1 MKMFYCYM
9 GRDGRNWTGIAVFSG
24 KFSIFDQSIFRGG
37 FSFVSLNRNQM
48 EQQNYAPVNGLRLYY
63 EIEGFGDP
71 LVYLGAGFAV
81 AGVTRLTGLTGSRQ
95 VISVDMQGRGRT
107 ADIDRP
113 LSFEQQAEDVIG
125 LLDHL
130 GIDKADLLGDCV
142 GGIIAMLI
150 AIRHPG
156 RVRRVVTYGSALG
169 RFGEAYYPE
178 VLAGTMQLTPDAP
191 VFEYQRTHYQRVAPD
206 PAYWP
211 VIWAKFGN
219 TPWSGLSAEELAS
232 VRVPV
237 MIMVGDHDW
246 VRLDQAVAYFNS
258 IPGAELFVVPDAG
271 HFVLDAE
278 PEKLLPLVE
287 QFLCRTEAKLPFSTT
302 AIAYQRGMSR

>member
-1 MKMFYCYM
+1 M
-9 GRDGRNWTGIAVFSG
+9 
-24 KFSIFDQSIFRGG
+24 
-37 FSFVSLNRNQM
+37 
-48 EQQNYAPVNGLRLYY
+48 NGLQLYY
-63 EIEGFGDP
+63 ELDGMGDP

-81 AGVTRLTGLTGSRQ
+81 AGVSRLTALTARRQ
-95 VISVDMQGRGRT
+95 VISVDLQGRGRT

-125 LLDHL
+125 LLDYL
-130 GIDKADLLGDCV
+130 GIAKVDLLGECV

-150 AIRHPG
+150 AIGHPE

-169 RFGEAYYPE
+169 RFEEATKTE
-178 VLAGTMQLTPDAP
+178 ILSGAMQLTPDSP
-191 VFEYQRTHYQRVAPD
+191 VFEFQRTHYREVAPD
-206 PAYWP
+206 PAHWS

-219 TPWSGLSAEELAS
+219 TPWKGLSREEFAS

-237 MIMVGDHDW
+237 LIAVGDQDW
-246 VRLDQAVAYFNS
+246 VRLDQAIEYFNS
-258 IPGAELFVVPDAG
+258 IPDAELAIVPDAG

-287 QFLCRTEAKLPFSTT
+287 AFLTRKSRKLPFAT
-302 AIAYQRGMSR
+302 ATIPYHRGVSR